1 MSHFCG
7 FCKFQFAVRIKGR
20 GAFKLIVNNDFP
32 IVKSTDAEIVMERKI
47 KTILRPFFWEIRL
60 KKLCPMFDGASAG
73 DLYLTRVGLICKG
86 TGSTCKNVS
95 FHVLYINVAYSL
107 QTVYFSFS
115 I

>member
-1 MSHFCG
+1 M
-7 FCKFQFAVRIKGR
+7 
-20 GAFKLIVNNDFP
+20 IVNNDFP
-32 IVKSTDAEIVMERKI
+32 IVKSTDAEIMMESKI
-47 KTILRPFFWEIRL
+47 KTILRHFLGNTF
-60 KKLCPMFDGASAG
+60 KKMCPMFDCASAG